1 MPGQTA
7 EHGQLCA
14 PWGGRVRRPRAG
26 ADTCTA
32 KELVATTPQ
41 GTQAMPTEGGPY
53 HYFRVL
59 RDIFVSRRV
68 QDHPAGVRVQAVNV
82 QDAVLDVPS
91 CPLKDLPKSSQDKG
105 ENQVLLKTEEENV
118 KTRRVVSP
126 AYLGERKGAV
136 SVYGAPCKAYRR
148 PGCWC
153 PHHVRGRRQTASQPA
168 EATSSPRDRITLSRL
183 VTRD

>member
-1 MPGQTA
+1 MAT
-7 EHGQLCA
+7 
-14 PWGGRVRRPRAG
+14 
-26 ADTCTA
+26 

-91 CPLKDLPKSSQDKG
+91 CPLKDLPQSSQDKG
-105 ENQVLLKTEEENV
+105 ENRMLFKTEEESV
-118 KTRRVVSP
+118 KTRCVVSL

-136 SVYGAPCKAYRR
+136 SVYGAPCKAYGR
-148 PGCWC
+148 PAAGA
-153 PHHVRGRRQTASQPA
+153 PVTSEDGGRQRDSQRKPPLAPETASHC
-168 EATSSPRDRITLSRL
+168 RDW
-183 VTRD
+183 